1 MQKVDVYRCDAN
13 KLLLKD
19 TVDFTVDDITGL
31 LRDMGLVDVMQTC
44 RVEQLEKYVFLYG
57 DEQEVYV
64 REERQFI
71 EDTGKVYIF
80 NEFDKRTRCGT
91 MPCRVIAAELN
102 THDAIRSSIFL
113 MKEINKAI
121 GGFSLFFIKVYDEF
135 YLGMR
140 MFNKDVKNDCL
151 LSSPIRTEE
160 DFENI
165 KDILYFVPDEEEF
178 IQYYGALVDAIEY
191 YNQTYKDN
199 DSRIIRKRGIQYS
212 YLELLVEIEN
222 KYKLNVN
229 CEKNRYYSSFEETV
243 EENYSEISRDVID
256 ELHFIESF
264 KANTMEMLFEA
275 EEMVQLANKTEEE
288 NERIL
293 LEHEEDTTSN
303 SKDYKKMKDY
313 LEDPEKIIKLL
324 KQQKGL

>member
-1 MQKVDVYRCDAN
+1 MCFAK
-13 KLLLKD
+13 KPLLSD
-19 TVDFTVDDITGL
+19 TFDFTVDDITVL
-31 LRDMGLVDVMQTC
+31 LRDMGLIDLMQTC
-44 RVEQLEKYVFLYG
+44 KAEKLEKYVFLQG

-71 EDTGKVYIF
+71 EETGIVYIF
-80 NEFDKRTRCGT
+80 NEFERRTRCGT

-140 MFNKDVKNDCL
+140 MFNKDVKDDCL

-165 KDILYFVPDEEEF
+165 KEILFFVSDEEEF
-178 IQYYGALVDAIEY
+178 IQYYDAMVDAIEY
-191 YNQTYKDN
+191 YSQTYKEH
-199 DSRIIRKRGIQYS
+199 DSNIVRKGGIQYS
-212 YLELLVEIEN
+212 YLELLEEIEN
-222 KYKLNVN
+222 KYKLNVT

-243 EENYSEISRDVID
+243 EENYSEISRDVIA
-256 ELHFIESF
+256 ELYFIQSF

-275 EEMVQLANKTEEE
+275 EEVVQLANKTEEE
-288 NERIL
+288 NDSIF
-293 LEHEEDTTSN
+293 LE
-303 SKDYKKMKDY
+303 YKENNTNNNENYKITKDY
-313 LEDPEKIIKLL
+313 LDDPEKMIKLL
-324 KQQKGL
+324 KQRKGMQYGRI